1 MAAGCVVFFFFVV
14 DCVSELGQHHV
25 DAQQAEDRGS
35 NLVSDILLNAYI
47 SYNVRALKTW
57 SRQSSGGVSLYML
70 CNLSYLRDEGKT
82 ITRIISPAT

>member
-1 MAAGCVVFFFFVV
+1 MAAGCVVFFVV

-47 SYNVRALKTW
+47 SYNVHALKTW
-57 SRQSSGGVSLYML
+57 FRQSSGGVSLYML
-70 CNLSYLRDEGKT
+70 CNLSWDEGKT
-82 ITRIISPAT
+82 ITCIISPAT